1 MTPALPGMSLA
12 VLVLVGV
19 GMPALLLAVLG
30 LASVLN
36 RPLSERWTG
45 RLAGGAMTISCAS
58 LIVSFVAFGVAQQ
71 GTRMIS
77 YGAWSASHE
86 GGIAIEFL
94 VDRLSLAF
102 AVLSTAIAGVVSAFS
117 NRYLH
122 REAGYNRYFVL
133 FAMFVT
139 GMLLVALAGNVAVL
153 FIGWEFVG
161 LSSALLVAF
170 FQDRPA
176 AVSNAF
182 RVLSIYRISDAAML
196 SAAVLLRHVAGSDSL
211 SLLFGGAGTTAG
223 LPAADATIIA
233 ILLIVAV
240 AGKSAL
246 LPFSSWLPRAMEGPT
261 PSSAVYYGS
270 LSIHAGCFLL
280 LRAAPLLEQAPAARL
295 LAGGLGAATALFAG
309 TATRA
314 QSDVKSSLAYASL
327 TQVGIIVVEVA
338 VGWHTLAFIHLAG
351 HACFRLLQF
360 LSAPN
365 VLHDLHGLEDT
376 IGDYPPPHR
385 SPPRGVRAERARRLL
400 FLVALERGFLD
411 VFLDRLVVEPFMRLA
426 GLLTRVDRWLCF
438 QAVDRAAAGVD
449 VLIPGRLRAAEP
461 AADGGDHDD

>member
-1 MTPALPGMSLA
+1 MTTSVSLTA
-12 VLVLVGV
+12 LVLVGV
-19 GMPALLLAVLG
+19 GSPALLLALLG
-30 LASVLN
+30 GASLVS
-36 RPLSERWTG
+36 RPLPERLTG
-45 RLAGGAMTISCAS
+45 PLAGGSMAVACAA
-58 LIVSFVAFGVAQQ
+58 LLAGFVVHGMS
-71 GTRMIS
+71 GTATRLLS

-117 NRYLH
+117 SRYLH
-122 REAGYNRYFVL
+122 RESGYNRYFVL
-133 FAMFVT
+133 LAMFVT
-139 GMLLVALAGNVAVL
+139 GMLLVALAGNVTVL
-153 FIGWEFVG
+153 FIGWELVG

-170 FQDRPA
+170 FHERPA

-182 RVLSIYRISDAAML
+182 RVVSVYRISDAAML
-196 SAAVLLRHVAGSDSL
+196 SAAVLLQHVAGTDSL
-211 SLLFGGAGTTAG
+211 SLLFGGGAASAATLT
-223 LPAADATIIA
+223 AADATIIA

-309 TATRA
+309 TTTRV

-327 TQVGIIVVEVA
+327 TQVGLIVVEIA
-338 VGWHTLAFIHLAG
+338 IGWYTIAFVHLAG

-365 VLHDLHGLEDT
+365 VLHDLHGIEDA
-376 IGDYPPPHR
+376 IGNHPSPAASHVGLVR
-385 SPPRGVRAERARRLL
+385 SERTRRRL
-400 FLVALERGFLD
+400 FLIALERGFLD
-411 VFLDRLVVEPFMRLA
+411 NILERTVVEPFTRLA
-426 GLLTRVDRWLCF
+426 RLLTRLDQWLCLPRRSRAVAETGDAASPARARA
-438 QAVDRAAAGVD
+438 AVDR
-449 VLIPGRLRAAEP
+449 
-461 AADGGDHDD
+461 GDQDE